1 MILFTLKKLKNMS
14 ITFKKVVRKNPF
26 KKDEAG
32 KFYPQLIVWGKSAT
46 LESIAVQM
54 KESSSLTLG
63 DIQSVISNFVI
74 ALRRELF
81 AGHSV
86 NIKDFGVFS
95 LSATTEGSDKKDDCL
110 STKIKSV
117 RILFRASGSIRP
129 SVVATRAEDRMD
141 FVDLESQL
149 KALQGGDNTGGSGG
163 AGGGDNENPLG

>member
-1 MILFTLKKLKNMS
+1 MS

-26 KKDEAG
+26 KKNEAG

-54 KESSSLTLG
+54 KEASSLTLG

-95 LSATTEGSDKKDDCL
+95 LSATTEGSDKKEDCQ

-117 RILFRASGSIRP
+117 RILFRAAGSIRP
-129 SVVATRAEDRMD
+129 SVVATRSEDRMD

-149 KALQGGDNTGGSGG
+149 KALQEGGGGNTGGGGSG
-163 AGGGDNENPLG
+163 DENDNPLG

>member
-1 MILFTLKKLKNMS
+1 MS

-95 LSATTEGSDKKDDCL
+95 LSATTESSDKKDDCL

-129 SVVATRAEDRMD
+129 SVAATRAEDRMD

-163 AGGGDNENPLG
+163 GGDDNENPLG